1 MKNYINDYYGK
12 KIPQEDGTIKVEL
25 YEKEI
30 VKDTI
35 IADNEGMADAMIVPW
50 VVQEGYT
57 KLDLTSETDPV
68 DTKDSKYET
77 DFLKV

>member
-1 MKNYINDYYGK
+1 MKNYINDYHGK
-12 KIPQEDGTIKVEL
+12 KTPQDDGTIKVEL

-35 IADNEGMADAMIVPW
+35 IAVDEAMADAMIIPW

-57 KLDLTSETDPV
+57 KLELLNEDNPV
-68 DTKDSKYET
+68 DPNDEKFTT
-77 DFLKV
+77 DFIKQ

>member
-25 YEKEI
+25 YQKETI
-30 VKDTI
+30 KDTI
-35 IADNEGMADAMIVPW
+35 IADNEGMADAMIIPW

-68 DTKDSKYET
+68 DTEDSKYKT